1 MAKKEKLEAPKAPRG
16 KVARSEKV
24 ARRLNGVSAKTPFK
38 MAKAVF
44 GIEAIAKVPVSV
56 QGFIVEQNK
65 DTVAF
70 RHKRTS
76 ASKRMVVTV
85 FNTSDILEL
94 FGVPGEPAEL
104 TVLMDQTIRKAQGTI
119 VSSTGNGVTIQTV
132 SGEQISFYRT
142 AGVKIHISAEDEEG
156 SQPSNRG
163 PKSSKKAPV
172 VDIKSGGKKKKKRS
186 DDDDDDDL

>member
-1 MAKKEKLEAPKAPRG
+1 MAKASKKEEPKIRG

-24 ARRLNGVSAKTPFK
+24 ARRLTGISAKTPFK
-38 MAKAVF
+38 MSKAVF
-44 GIEAIAKVPVSV
+44 AIEAVAKVPVSI

-70 RHKRTS
+70 RHKRTN

-104 TVLMDQTIRKAQGTI
+104 TVLMDQVIRKAQGTI
-119 VSSTGNGVTIQTV
+119 VSSNANGVTIQTT
-132 SGEQISFYRT
+132 SGEQISFFRT
-142 AGVKIHISAEDEEG
+142 AGVRIGISAEDEEG
-156 SQPSNRG
+156 SGTSNRG
-163 PKSSKKAPV
+163 PKSGKSSKAPV
-172 VDIKSGGKKKKKRS
+172 VDIKAGKKKKKKS
-186 DDDDDDDL
+186 SEDDDEL

>member
-1 MAKKEKLEAPKAPRG
+1 MAKKEKVEVAKPRG

-38 MAKAVF
+38 MSKAVF
-44 GIEAIAKVPVSV
+44 GIEAVAKVPVSI
-56 QGFIVEQNK
+56 QGFIVEQSK
-65 DTVAF
+65 DIVAF

-119 VSSTGNGVTIQTV
+119 VASTAAGVTIQTT

-142 AGVKIHISAEDEEG
+142 AGVKIQISAEDEEG

-163 PKSSKKAPV
+163 PKSGKKAPV

-186 DDDDDDDL
+186 DDDDEL

>member
-1 MAKKEKLEAPKAPRG
+1 MAKASKKEEPKIRG

-24 ARRLNGVSAKTPFK
+24 ARRLNGISAKTPFK
-38 MAKAVF
+38 MSKAVF
-44 GIEAIAKVPVSV
+44 AVEAVAKVPVSI

-70 RHKRTS
+70 RHKRTN

-119 VSSTGNGVTIQTV
+119 VSSNAHGVTIQTT
-132 SGEQISFYRT
+132 SGEQISFFRT
-142 AGVKIHISAEDEEG
+142 AGVRIAITAEDEEG
-156 SQPSNRG
+156 SGTSNRG
-163 PKSSKKAPV
+163 PKSGSSKKAPV
-172 VDIKSGGKKKKKRS
+172 VDIKAGKKKKKKSS
-186 DDDDDDDL
+186 DDDEEL